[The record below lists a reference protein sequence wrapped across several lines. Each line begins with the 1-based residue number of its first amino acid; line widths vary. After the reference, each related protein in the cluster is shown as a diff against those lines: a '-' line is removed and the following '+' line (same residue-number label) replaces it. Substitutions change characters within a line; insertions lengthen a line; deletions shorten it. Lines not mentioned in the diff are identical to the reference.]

1 MSKSP
6 RVRRQI
12 RAFKSPT
19 TAALVAAAGA
29 LLTPGVA
36 LANGGDF
43 HFGAIHVGMP
53 AGVVYALAGFV
64 GAVMLFFVAN
74 WARYKRAQ
82 SRGGAPRRSRR
93 SQMRD
98 EEEEDVTG
106 REAN

>member
-82 SRGGAPRRSRR
+82 SRGGASRRPRRSP
-93 SQMRD
+93 MRD

>member
-1 MSKSP
+1 M
-6 RVRRQI
+6 
-12 RAFKSPT
+12 RAFKGPT
-19 TAALVAAAGA
+19 LAALLAAAGA
-29 LLTPGVA
+29 LVAPGVA

-43 HFGAIHVGMP
+43 HFGAIHTNIP
-53 AGVVYALAGFV
+53 AGMVYAMAGFV

-74 WARYKRAQ
+74 WARYRRAQ
-82 SRGGAPRRSRR
+82 GRGGAPRRSWR

>member
-1 MSKSP
+1 MYKGP
-6 RVRRQI
+6 WVGQM
-12 RAFKSPT
+12 RAFKGPT
-19 TAALVAAAGA
+19 LAALAAAAGVLVA
-29 LLTPGVA
+29 PGVA

-43 HFGAIHVGMP
+43 HFGAIHTNIP
-53 AGVVYALAGFV
+53 AGMVYAVAGFV

-98 EEEEDVTG
+98 EEEEDVTR

>member
-1 MSKSP
+1 M
-6 RVRRQI
+6 
-12 RAFKSPT
+12 RAFQGPT
-19 TAALVAAAGA
+19 LAALAAAAGA
-29 LLTPGVA
+29 LVTPGVA

-43 HFGAIHVGMP
+43 HFGAIHTNIP
-53 AGVVYALAGFV
+53 AGMVYAVAGFV

>member
-53 AGVVYALAGFV
+53 AGVVYAVAGFV

-82 SRGGAPRRSRR
+82 SRGGASRRPRRSP
-93 SQMRD
+93 MRD
-98 EEEEDVTG
+98 EEEEDVTR